1 MFAKTISDQGDA
13 LPALLSGLNLKLHSI
28 LIISQI
34 VKWVIVTGDS
44 SETSFSDCIP
54 LVVLGISTFI
64 YINRS
69 LQYVFEIILIF
80 EIECL
85 NFKLERLI
93 YGPCISKCWGQVF
106 IQRLLFGKLSSC
118 AFLRNFILTNF
129 QVMFSDFFLDF
140 LVRVWFMQFC
150 MECVCKSAI
159 LIMLVFFK
167 SPFLFLYFP
176 VIYSVSL
183 ILICGSSMSWFLDLI
198 LNFKTQLA
206 GVGSGLSVLMLRN
219 VNFFHLIFE
228 ILYMLFMKEWMG
240 LSLI

>member
-1 MFAKTISDQGDA
+1 MFAKIISHQGGA
-13 LPALLSGLNLKLHSI
+13 FPALLSGLNLKLHSI

-44 SETSFSDCIP
+44 SETSFSGGIP
-54 LVVLGISTFI
+54 LVVLGRSTFI

-140 LVRVWFMQFC
+140 LVSLVHAVLYGMCLQKC
-150 MECVCKSAI
+150 NINNASVLQISIPVPI
-159 LIMLVFFK
+159 LSCDLLCEFNV
-167 SPFLFLYFP
+167 
-176 VIYSVSL
+176 
-183 ILICGSSMSWFLDLI
+183 LICGSSMSWFLDLI

-206 GVGSGLSVLMLRN
+206 GVGSGLSILMLGN
-219 VNFFHLIFE
+219 VIFFSFD
-228 ILYMLFMKEWMG
+228 F
-240 LSLI
+240 